1 MRVSVLGMGAMGS
14 RMAEALLRAGHS
26 VTVWN
31 RTAARAQPLV
41 DQGARLAHSPGS
53 AAGDAEFVLTM
64 VRDDEASRQVWLS
77 PSDGALPAMS
87 RDAIGIESSTLST
100 SWVREL
106 AATFAARGVPFLDA
120 PVVGTRAQADS
131 GSLIH
136 LIGGDAEIVARAKP
150 VLSAIG
156 GVAHHAG
163 PTGSGAAMKLVVNS
177 LLAIQVAALGELLAA
192 AERMG
197 LDRRRA
203 GEVLVEM
210 PSCSASAKGVTM
222 AMLARNFA
230 PAFPVELVEKDL
242 GYLVEEARPDGAPI
256 SAATRAVFERAIA
269 AGLANDNMTAVAKLY
284 E

>member
-1 MRVSVLGMGAMGS
+1 MRVAVLGMGAMGS
-14 RMAEALLRAGHS
+14 RMAAALLRAGHS

-31 RTAARAQPLV
+31 RTAARAQPLIE
-41 DQGARLAHSPGS
+41 QGARLAKSPRS
-53 AAGDAEFVLTM
+53 AAGDTEFVLSM

-77 PSDGALPAMS
+77 SSDGALSAMTS
-87 RDAIGIESSTLST
+87 DAIGIESSTLSA

-106 AATFAARGVPFLDA
+106 AVSFAARGVPLLDA
-120 PVVGTRAQADS
+120 PVVGTRAQADTA
-131 GSLIH
+131 SLIH
-136 LIGGDAEIVARAKP
+136 LVGGAAETVARAKP

-156 GVAHHAG
+156 GAAHHTG
-163 PTGSGAAMKLVVNS
+163 PAGSGAAMKLVVNA
-177 LLAIQVAALGELLAA
+177 LLGIQVAALGELLAA

-210 PSCSASAKGVTM
+210 PSCSASAKGVAL

-230 PAFPVELVEKDL
+230 PAFPVELIEKDF
-242 GYLVEEARPDGAPI
+242 GYLLGEALPGATPVS
-256 SAATRAVFERAIA
+256 SAAQSVFARAIE
-269 AGLANDNMTAVAKLY
+269 AGLSTDNMTAVAKLY

>member
-106 AATFAARGVPFLDA
+106 GATFAARGVPFLDA